1 MTETKERHMKNNIKR
16 MVSYYR
22 PYMGTFVAD
31 MFFAFL
37 SSIIALVIPMAVRYI
52 TSNIMV
58 IKEEG
63 ATDKIMMIGI
73 GLIILVIIQFGANYF
88 ITNIGHVMGAKM
100 EYDMRAQIFAHYQK
114 LSFSFFDEEK
124 VGQLMSRIT
133 SDLFD
138 ISELLHHGPE
148 NIAISFI
155 KIIGAFIILSRIS
168 FELTLAAFA
177 LVPVMFAYAFFLNKR
192 INKFNF

>member
-63 ATDKIMMIGI
+63 AIYS
-73 GLIILVIIQFGANYF
+73 LVRIISL
-88 ITNIGHVMGAKM
+88 
-100 EYDMRAQIFAHYQK
+100 QI
-114 LSFSFFDEEK
+114 
-124 VGQLMSRIT
+124 
-133 SDLFD
+133 
-138 ISELLHHGPE
+138 
-148 NIAISFI
+148 
-155 KIIGAFIILSRIS
+155 
-168 FELTLAAFA
+168 
-177 LVPVMFAYAFFLNKR
+177 
-192 INKFNF
+192 

>member
-1 MTETKERHMKNNIKR
+1 MKNNIKR

-63 ATDKIMMIGI
+63 AIDKIMLIGI

-148 NIAISFI
+148 NIAISLI
-155 KIIGAFIILSRIS
+155 KIVGAFVILSRIS
-168 FELTLAAFA
+168 MELTLAAFA

-192 INKFNF
+192 MMKSFN